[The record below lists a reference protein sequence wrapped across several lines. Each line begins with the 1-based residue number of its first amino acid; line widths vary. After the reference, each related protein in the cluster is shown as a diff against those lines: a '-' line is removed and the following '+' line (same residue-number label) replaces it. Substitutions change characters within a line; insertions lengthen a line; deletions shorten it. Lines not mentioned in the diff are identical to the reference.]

1 MATASVLHL
10 PFSITA
16 TPPPL
21 RPLRTQPVRRQ
32 PAPAQGRGL
41 STLGHAIEYL
51 IDSRIVEGGTDRN
64 DNEAVRILMGCS
76 RTLFEECALRK
87 PLPERLG
94 PVDRGAHSCR
104 QRGGNDLTVNPS
116 AKLIMQ

>member
-32 PAPAQGRGL
+32 PTPAQGRGL

-94 PVDRGAHSCR
+94 RWIAERIRAG
-104 QRGGNDLTVNPS
+104 S
-116 AKLIMQ
+116 AVATTSL